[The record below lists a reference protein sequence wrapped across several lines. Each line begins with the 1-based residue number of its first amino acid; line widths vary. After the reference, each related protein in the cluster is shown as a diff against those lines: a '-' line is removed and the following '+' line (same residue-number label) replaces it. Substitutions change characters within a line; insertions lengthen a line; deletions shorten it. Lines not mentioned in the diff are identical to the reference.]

1 MFNSLVLDKI
11 VTMSLI
17 IVWMIFSCSFD
28 VERHIFSFQLSVDTS
43 FINTLSLR
51 YNYFFLSF
59 NRNYCSQGSCF
70 LSILIGALSFAQV
83 L

>member
-11 VTMSLI
+11 VTKSL

-51 YNYFFLSF
+51 YNFFFFFFYL
-59 NRNYCSQGSCF
+59 
-70 LSILIGALSFAQV
+70 LIETIVHKVHVFFPY
-83 L
+83 

>member
-43 FINTLSLR
+43 FINILSLR
-51 YNYFFLSF
+51 YNFFFYL
-59 NRNYCSQGSCF
+59 
-70 LSILIGALSFAQV
+70 LIETIVHKVHVFFPY
-83 L
+83 

>member
-51 YNYFFLSF
+51 YNFFFYL
-59 NRNYCSQGSCF
+59 
-70 LSILIGALSFAQV
+70 LIETIVHKVHVFFPY
-83 L
+83 

>member
-51 YNYFFLSF
+51 YNFFFFYL
-59 NRNYCSQGSCF
+59 
-70 LSILIGALSFAQV
+70 LIETIVHKVHVFFPY
-83 L
+83 

>member
-11 VTMSLI
+11 VTKSL

-51 YNYFFLSF
+51 YNFFYL
-59 NRNYCSQGSCF
+59 
-70 LSILIGALSFAQV
+70 LIETIVHKVHVFFPY
-83 L
+83 

>member
-43 FINTLSLR
+43 FINTLRLR
-51 YNYFFLSF
+51 YNFFFYL
-59 NRNYCSQGSCF
+59 
-70 LSILIGALSFAQV
+70 LIETIVHKVHVFFPY
-83 L
+83 

>member
-17 IVWMIFSCSFD
+17 IIWMIFSCSFD

-51 YNYFFLSF
+51 YNFFYL
-59 NRNYCSQGSCF
+59 
-70 LSILIGALSFAQV
+70 LIETIVHKV
-83 L
+83 LVFFPY